1 MYVCMYV
8 FSYPFWQSMSVYPPL
23 IFWKRERERERE
35 RYRVRF
41 LPVHRLKL
49 RQQQQEDALAAFCSA
64 MASLCTSS
72 SFTSP
77 PPPPPPFS
85 HSSYCYYQ
93 KYPLPLAFFPCRNHR
108 LFLLSRSPRLFAHLI
123 ASREAGEDKG
133 RNAFL
138 AQNTLFSSSS
148 TLSSNDK
155 ASLSGSDQASIRK
168 KGAISFSAKIQ
179 IKNYYYCYCLFLTKR
194 I

>member
-1 MYVCMYV
+1 MYVMYVCMYV
-8 FSYPFWQSMSVYPPL
+8 C
-23 IFWKRERERERE
+23 IFLSFLTEYECLSSSHLLKERERERERE
-35 RYRVRF
+35 VQSSI
-41 LPVHRLKL
+41 PACTQIKT
-49 RQQQQEDALAAFCSA
+49 QEDALAAFCSA